1 METVNPL
8 VLIVED
14 QPALAQ
20 LYQKAFTEADYDT
33 EVFYEGDKAAN
44 WLSNGKPDI
53 VVLDLNLPYVSGKK
67 LLQQIK
73 ADLRL
78 QHTQVLL
85 VSAYV
90 QAADFLVSQA
100 DFVLAKPISYLQL
113 HKLAARLRPTV

>member
-1 METVNPL
+1 MKTVNPL

-44 WLSNGKPDI
+44 WLADGKPDI

-73 ADLRL
+73 ADFRL

-90 QAADFLVSQA
+90 QAADFVVSQA
-100 DFVLAKPISYLQL
+100 DFVLTKPISYLQL

>member
-1 METVNPL
+1 MKTVNPL

-20 LYQKAFTEADYDT
+20 LYKKAFTEADYDT
-33 EVFYEGDKAAN
+33 EVFYEGDKAAT
-44 WLSNGKPDI
+44 WLADGKPDI

-67 LLQQIK
+67 LLKQIK
-73 ADLRL
+73 EDLRL

-90 QAADFLVSQA
+90 QAVDFLVSQA
-100 DFVLAKPISYLQL
+100 DFVLTKPINYLQL
-113 HKLAARLRPTV
+113 HTLASRLRPTV